1 MESKNGIGLTTI
13 IFLIFLTL
21 KLTNNINWSWWWVT
35 SPIWIPFSIFIV
47 LFLSAFLF
55 FLTWAIILV
64 FMGKDPNVI
73 KDKFD
78 NFKNKKSL

>member
-1 MESKNGIGLTTI
+1 
-13 IFLIFLTL
+13 
-21 KLTNNINWSWWWVT
+21 
-35 SPIWIPFSIFIV
+35 
-47 LFLSAFLF
+47 
-55 FLTWAIILV
+55 LTWAIILV